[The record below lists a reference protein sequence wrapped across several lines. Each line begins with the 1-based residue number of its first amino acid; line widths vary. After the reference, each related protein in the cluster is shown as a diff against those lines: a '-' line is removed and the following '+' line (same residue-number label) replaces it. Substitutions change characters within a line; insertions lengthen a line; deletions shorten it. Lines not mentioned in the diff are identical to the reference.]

1 MRQPAQERGRRRRD
15 ALLDAGAEL
24 LAEGGFAKVSHRAVA
39 ERAGVPLAATTYY
52 FRSRDE
58 LIAAAFE
65 RMVDRDIAATG
76 ARFTE
81 RIRRLAPDLPPGPA
95 TAGTARVPARA
106 AAEAFAAALL
116 PHDEAERRRQLALW
130 ELYLQAGRDP
140 ALRPLAR
147 AWTDRCRALTR
158 ELLRISGYQATEAF
172 VHMLGAAADGLAIEA
187 IVEDRPNAVRS
198 MVEIVSHALDR
209 IRTTEG
215 A

>member
-15 ALLDAGAEL
+15 ALLDAGAQL
-24 LAEGGFAKVSHRAVA
+24 LADGGFAKVSHRAVA
-39 ERAGVPLAATTYY
+39 ERAGLPLAATTYY

-65 RMVDRDIAATG
+65 RMVDRDIAATR

-81 RIRRLAPDLPPGPA
+81 RIGRSAAARAPDSAELL
-95 TAGTARVPARA
+95 ARA
-106 AAEAFAAALL
+106 AAEAFATALL
-116 PHDEAERRRQLALW
+116 PHDESERRRHLALW

-147 AWTDRCRALTR
+147 AWTDRCRELTR
-158 ELLRISGYQATEAF
+158 ELLRIAGYPATEAS
-172 VHMLGAAADGLAIEA
+172 VGLLGAAADGLAIEA
-187 IVEDRPNAVRS
+187 VVEDRPNAVRS
-198 MVEIVSHALDR
+198 MVETMSRALDQ

>member
-24 LAEGGFAKVSHRAVA
+24 LAESGFAGVSHRAVA
-39 ERAGVPLAATTYY
+39 ERAGLPLAATTYY

-58 LIAAAFE
+58 LIATAFE
-65 RMVDRDIAATG
+65 RMVDRDIAATR

-81 RIRRLAPDLPPGPA
+81 RIGRRAPAPSRGSA
-95 TAGTARVPARA
+95 AGVPARA

-116 PHDEAERRRQLALW
+116 PRDEAERRRHLALW

-158 ELLRISGYQATEAF
+158 EMLRVSGYPATEVF
-172 VHMLGAAADGLAIEA
+172 VDLLGAAADGLAIEA
-187 IVEDRPNAVRS
+187 VVENRPNAVRS
-198 MVEIVSHALDR
+198 MVEIVSRALDQ